1 MINNRVIRTT
11 LAFPLLMVAVSSHA
25 SSLHSGVYE
34 GLMLAISPAGHI
46 TGYYAESAE
55 GGVKRT
61 CSFSSSGQVSAQETN
76 SITSWSTSV
85 LPGQISASTDGIKLT
100 IPDGQ
105 THAGCMNVLMPEI
118 NTGLELEKTQE
129 TRWQTLAQANAER
142 VYLSSTADVGTRRKA
157 WIVKDD
163 VVGVLQTQAGWTQIE
178 FISGTGKTIRG
189 WVNSKE
195 IQPLTPPAS

>member
-61 CSFSSSGQVSAQETN
+61 CSFSLSGQVSAQETN

-85 LPGQISASTDGIKLT
+85 LPGQISVSTDGIKLT

>member
-11 LAFPLLMVAVSSHA
+11 LAFSILMSAFSSYA
-25 SSLHSGVYE
+25 SSLHPGVYE
-34 GLMLAISPAGHI
+34 GLMLAISPAGHL
-46 TGYYAESAE
+46 TGYYAESATDS
-55 GGVKRT
+55 VKRT
-61 CSFSSSGQVSAQETN
+61 CSFSLSGQVSALETN

-85 LPGQISASTDGIKLT
+85 LPGQISASADGVKLT

-105 THAGCMNVLMPEI
+105 THAGCINVLMPEI
-118 NTGLELEKTQE
+118 NTGLELETTQE
-129 TRWQTLAQANAER
+129 THWQALAQANAER

-157 WIVKDD
+157 WIVKGD

-178 FISGTGKTIRG
+178 FVSGTGKTIRG

>member
-1 MINNRVIRTT
+1 MVNNRVMRTT
-11 LAFPLLMVAVSSHA
+11 LAFSLLMAAVSSHA
-25 SSLHSGVYE
+25 SSLQSGVYE

-61 CSFSSSGQVSAQETN
+61 CSFSLSGQVSAQETN

-85 LPGQISASTDGIKLT
+85 LTGQISASTDGVILT

-129 TRWQTLAQANAER
+129 THWQTLAQANAER
-142 VYLSSTADVGTRRKA
+142 VYLSSTADASTRRKA

-189 WVNSKE
+189 WVDNKE

>member
-1 MINNRVIRTT
+1 MVNNRVMRTT
-11 LAFPLLMVAVSSHA
+11 LAFSLLMAAVSSHA
-25 SSLHSGVYE
+25 SSLQSGVYE

-61 CSFSSSGQVSAQETN
+61 CSFSLSGQVSAQETN

-85 LPGQISASTDGIKLT
+85 LPGQISASTDGVKLT
-100 IPDGQ
+100 IPGGQ
-105 THAGCMNVLMPEI
+105 THAGCINVLMPEI
-118 NTGLELEKTQE
+118 NTGLELETTQE
-129 TRWQTLAQANAER
+129 THWQALAQANAER

-157 WIVKDD
+157 WIVKGD

-178 FISGTGKTIRG
+178 FVSGAGKMIRR

>member
-61 CSFSSSGQVSAQETN
+61 CSFSLSGQVSAQETN

-85 LPGQISASTDGIKLT
+85 LPGQISVSTDGIKLT

-129 TRWQTLAQANAER
+129 TRWQTLARANAER
-142 VYLSSTADVGTRRKA
+142 VYLSSTADAGTRRKA

>member
-1 MINNRVIRTT
+1 
-11 LAFPLLMVAVSSHA
+11 
-25 SSLHSGVYE
+25 
-34 GLMLAISPAGHI
+34 
-46 TGYYAESAE
+46 
-55 GGVKRT
+55 
-61 CSFSSSGQVSAQETN
+61 
-76 SITSWSTSV
+76 
-85 LPGQISASTDGIKLT
+85 
-100 IPDGQ
+100 
-105 THAGCMNVLMPEI
+105 MNVLMPEI

-129 TRWQTLAQANAER
+129 THWQTLAQANAER

>member
-1 MINNRVIRTT
+1 MVNNRVMRTT
-11 LAFPLLMVAVSSHA
+11 LAFSLLMAAVSSHA
-25 SSLHSGVYE
+25 SSLQSGVYE

-61 CSFSSSGQVSAQETN
+61 CSFSLSGQVSALETN

-85 LPGQISASTDGIKLT
+85 LPGQISASADGVKLT

-105 THAGCMNVLMPEI
+105 THAGCINVLVPEI
-118 NTGLELEKTQE
+118 NTGLELETTQE
-129 TRWQTLAQANAER
+129 THWQALAQVNAER

-157 WIVKDD
+157 WIVKGD
-163 VVGVLQTQAGWTQIE
+163 VVGVLQTQAGWTHIE
-178 FISGTGKTIRG
+178 FVSGTGKTIRG

>member
-55 GGVKRT
+55 GGVKRN
-61 CSFSSSGQVSAQETN
+61 CSFSLSGQVSAQETN

-85 LPGQISASTDGIKLT
+85 LPGQISVSTDGIKLT

-129 TRWQTLAQANAER
+129 THWQTLAQANAER